1 MRRLILV
8 MLLAAPPVFAEEV
21 EKPVEDRLEELEQAH
36 RILERKLELANE
48 QAAEAKKKGATVV
61 GGPGKGFTV
70 TTNDNRF
77 GMTVRAR
84 AQIRD
89 TIGIDNKNAVTN
101 EINVKTLR
109 LWFQGHVLVPELK
122 YNIQLALGTNDFEN
136 GNPSPIFDAFVEYTK
151 LRDLNIRVG
160 QYFVPFDRARTIREF
175 ALQFVDRQQVVQ
187 EFTLD
192 RDVGIMFSSQD
203 LFGTKGRLA
212 YNLFVGGGDG
222 RNRFGAQSIGFIYI
236 LRLALKPWGAFDD
249 DVEGDLARIRKPRMA
264 IGLAGGYNHGTNRQK
279 STFGNTLQ
287 AGGIDYGHAAADLV
301 LKHSGFYLL
310 AEVVYRQALQDQIGA
325 EYSRSGWGWFV
336 QASQMVH
343 PLVEIVARYDQI
355 YAIGDTD
362 PTLIK
367 LVQDAGQQAGAGF
380 NVYLN
385 GHQFKIQTD
394 YFYVFGYDPDK
405 GRHQIRVQLDAT
417 F

>member
-1 MRRLILV
+1 MWRLMVVVLV
-8 MLLAAPPVFAEEV
+8 TSPALADEL
-21 EKPVEDRLEELEQAH
+21 EDRLEQLEQAH

-48 QAAEAKKKGATVV
+48 AAAEAKKKGATVA

-70 TTNDNRF
+70 TTNDNKF

-89 TIGIDNKNAVTN
+89 TIGIDNKNNVTN

-122 YNIQLALGTNDFEN
+122 YNIQLALGTNDFEA
-136 GNPSPIFDAFVEYTK
+136 GNASPIFDAFVEYTR

-160 QYFVPFDRARTIREF
+160 QFFVPFDRARTIREF

-249 DVEGDLARIRKPRMA
+249 DVEGDLARVRKPRLA
-264 IGLAGGYNHGTNRQK
+264 IGVAGGYNHGTNRQK

-287 AGGIDYGHAAADLV
+287 AGYRVRHSRNDTPEQQGRERQHA
-301 LKHSGFYLL
+301 
-310 AEVVYRQALQDQIGA
+310 
-325 EYSRSGWGWFV
+325 
-336 QASQMVH
+336 
-343 PLVEIVARYDQI
+343 
-355 YAIGDTD
+355 
-362 PTLIK
+362 
-367 LVQDAGQQAGAGF
+367 
-380 NVYLN
+380 
-385 GHQFKIQTD
+385 
-394 YFYVFGYDPDK
+394 
-405 GRHQIRVQLDAT
+405 
-417 F
+417 